1 MPHDLMWFWLRP
13 YQMGSFRKFHWI
25 KSLLF
30 PSVGQVEMGAPPPP
44 NLPKLPIFYI
54 IQTLAFYYFVF
65 GRFSTFITRF
75 VTSGFL
81 VKPTIDHWWR
91 IFMLMKGQIKIGYTY
106 SSSSF
111 LAAKTTYEKWKRAKK
126 KLKYPLAGEFPISL
140 CGGLQPR
147 GEAICTPTSWPDR
160 IQDPSI

>member
-1 MPHDLMWFWLRP
+1 
-13 YQMGSFRKFHWI
+13 
-25 KSLLF
+25 
-30 PSVGQVEMGAPPPP
+30 MGAPPPP
-44 NLPKLPIFYI
+44 SLPKLPIFYI

-126 KLKYPLAGEFPISL
+126 NWNTLWLANF
-140 CGGLQPR
+140 R
-147 GEAICTPTSWPDR
+147 FHFVEASSQEAKQFVRPPVGQIGSKIPVFKAHSSQCTL
-160 IQDPSI
+160 PSPQTLDAD